1 MVTVIG
7 EHRFEL
13 KDGLPQP
20 ANANCID
27 ETTAGPVLF
36 ADFDDLDLSDHLP
49 GLRGRHYGLK
59 VFETLLAIRSTQ
71 AASPRGVRRYAL
83 GSGSNDKKKPRSLW
97 RECGASTA
105 HRGA

>member
-1 MVTVIG
+1 
-7 EHRFEL
+7 
-13 KDGLPQP
+13 
-20 ANANCID
+20 
-27 ETTAGPVLF
+27 
-36 ADFDDLDLSDHLP
+36 LSDHLP